1 MKKQCLTSP
10 GLYFLILSILFL
22 VNAPAYTQPISNGVK
37 TTFNET
43 SLVRIDDLLQKWK
56 HITYYDD
63 QQEPWEQFIKVDE
76 KDMMIYYLLRP
87 YRENDTTNTWWISH
101 HIPLLCID
109 TVTMNY
115 KDSTLTFHTTGDK
128 IGAFQGTFKAGN
140 NKRVSMHMQ
149 LPKVRNLAGQL
160 DMYIHSYQQK
170 KKIVVIPSARQ
181 LIAVAVYDYINQ
193 RLYNSNEV
201 RKVLDNKSL
210 YIGKCM
216 ICSGTQDAFSKY
228 VETRTVD
235 TDFTNQTYDL
245 RVPLFGDNQEGQM
258 AALEK
263 LVNEA
268 VQDYYDNY
276 NFSIAEIER
285 MKAMLNLERKKSM
298 SIAGGKKCAS
308 CDGACMKED

>member
-10 GLYFLILSILFL
+10 GLYYLILGILFL
-22 VNAPAYTQPISNGVK
+22 INAPAYTQPISNGVK

-76 KDMMIYYLLRP
+76 RDMMIYYLLRP

-128 IGAFQGTFKAGN
+128 IGAFQGAFKAGN
-140 NKRVSMHMQ
+140 NKQVSIHMQ

-160 DMYIHSYQQK
+160 DMYIQSYQQK
-170 KKIVVIPSARQ
+170 RKIVVIPSARQ
-181 LIAVAVYDYINQ
+181 LIAVAVFDYINQ
-193 RLYNSNEV
+193 RLYNSKEIK
-201 RKVLDNKSL
+201 KVLDNKAL

-216 ICSGTQDAFSKY
+216 ICSGTQDAFGKY
-228 VETRTVD
+228 VQTRTVD
-235 TDFTNQTYDL
+235 TDFTNQTYDI
-245 RVPLFGDNQEGQM
+245 RVSLFGDNQEEQM
-258 AALEK
+258 TALEK

-268 VQDYYDNY
+268 VKDYYDNY
-276 NFSIAEIER
+276 NFSEVEIER

-308 CDGACMKED
+308 CDGACSKEN